1 MMMGP
6 LLTAAV
12 TLVVLG
18 VQTPWRVGGP
28 VIRPGETMHRIH
40 RGCPALQ
47 PSAHLVTVGCASFNA
62 AGAEFAAQGAIL
74 VGDRESSEIE
84 PFRWVNTVISNLK
97 TAISGTYHHSDFD
110 RYRHHYLAEVQYHG
124 NRRFDLASM
133 IGPLARNCVR
143 TGPCPDRW
151 LRLAE
156 V

>member
-1 MMMGP
+1 
-6 LLTAAV
+6 
-12 TLVVLG
+12 
-18 VQTPWRVGGP
+18 
-28 VIRPGETMHRIH
+28 MHRIH

-47 PSAHLVTVGCASFNA
+47 PSAHLVTDGCASFYA
-62 AGAEFAAQGAIL
+62 AGAEFAAHGAIL